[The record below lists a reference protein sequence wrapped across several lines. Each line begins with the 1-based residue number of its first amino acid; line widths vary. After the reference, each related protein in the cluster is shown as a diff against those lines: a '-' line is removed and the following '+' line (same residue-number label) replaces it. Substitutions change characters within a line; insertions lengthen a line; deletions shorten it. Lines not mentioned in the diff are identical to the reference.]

1 MYMFRNSY
9 LVILWREYEK
19 KRVFFFAELIIVL
32 GLFSIVIFPLVML
45 MDKNIKSL
53 NFIREDYE
61 IRKITKNLETVFE
74 KILKTERENLNF
86 SLLEDKTENGSFI
99 LLNSR
104 GEKITKFRNIR
115 INKDIKISV
124 KKRKILAEE
133 SKKDIGE
140 IFILEIK
147 TGDRIKKRI
156 LSVQSD
162 EKIEKKE
169 FFYWKQL

>member
-1 MYMFRNSY
+1 MRKKGY
-9 LVILWREYEK
+9 L
-19 KRVFFFAELIIVL
+19 FAELIIVL
-32 GLFSIVIFPLVML
+32 GLFSVIIFPLVML

-86 SLLEDKTENGSFI
+86 SLLEDKTENGNFI

-124 KKRKILAEE
+124 KKRKILAED

-156 LSVQSD
+156 LGVQSD
-162 EKIEKKE
+162 EKR
-169 FFYWKQL
+169 

>member
-1 MYMFRNSY
+1 MKKKGY
-9 LVILWREYEK
+9 L
-19 KRVFFFAELIIVL
+19 FAELIIVL
-32 GLFSIVIFPLVML
+32 GLFSVIIFPLVML

-53 NFIREDYE
+53 NFIKEDYE

-86 SLLEDKTENGSFI
+86 SLLEDKTENGNFI

-124 KKRKILAEE
+124 KKRKILAED

-162 EKIEKKE
+162 EKR
-169 FFYWKQL
+169 

>member
-1 MYMFRNSY
+1 MRKKGY
-9 LVILWREYEK
+9 L
-19 KRVFFFAELIIVL
+19 FAELIIVL

-115 INKDIKISV
+115 INKDIKIFV
-124 KKRKILAEE
+124 KKRKILAED

-162 EKIEKKE
+162 EKR
-169 FFYWKQL
+169 

>member
-1 MYMFRNSY
+1 MKKKGY
-9 LVILWREYEK
+9 L
-19 KRVFFFAELIIVL
+19 FAELIIVL

-99 LLNSR
+99 LLNNR

-124 KKRKILAEE
+124 KKRKILAED

-156 LSVQSD
+156 LSVHSD
-162 EKIEKKE
+162 EKR
-169 FFYWKQL
+169 

>member
-1 MYMFRNSY
+1 MRKKGY
-9 LVILWREYEK
+9 L
-19 KRVFFFAELIIVL
+19 FAELIIVL
-32 GLFSIVIFPLVML
+32 GLFSVIIFPLVML

-74 KILKTERENLNF
+74 KILKNEGENLNF
-86 SLLEDKTENGSFI
+86 FLLEDKTENGSFI

-104 GEKITKFRNIR
+104 REKITKFRNIR
-115 INKDIKISV
+115 INNDIKISV
-124 KKRKILAEE
+124 KKRKILAED

-162 EKIEKKE
+162 EKR
-169 FFYWKQL
+169 

>member
-1 MYMFRNSY
+1 MRKKGY
-9 LVILWREYEK
+9 L
-19 KRVFFFAELIIVL
+19 FAELIIVL

-162 EKIEKKE
+162 EKR
-169 FFYWKQL
+169 

>member
-1 MYMFRNSY
+1 MKKKGY
-9 LVILWREYEK
+9 L
-19 KRVFFFAELIIVL
+19 FTELIIVL

-99 LLNSR
+99 LLNNR

-124 KKRKILAEE
+124 KKRKILAED

-162 EKIEKKE
+162 EKR
-169 FFYWKQL
+169 

>member
-1 MYMFRNSY
+1 
-9 LVILWREYEK
+9 
-19 KRVFFFAELIIVL
+19 
-32 GLFSIVIFPLVML
+32 ML

-162 EKIEKKE
+162 EKR
-169 FFYWKQL
+169 

>member
-1 MYMFRNSY
+1 MKKKGY
-9 LVILWREYEK
+9 L
-19 KRVFFFAELIIVL
+19 FAELIIVL

-86 SLLEDKTENGSFI
+86 SLLEDKTENGNFI

-124 KKRKILAEE
+124 KKRKILAED
-133 SKKDIGE
+133 SKKGIGE

-162 EKIEKKE
+162 EKR
-169 FFYWKQL
+169 

>member
-1 MYMFRNSY
+1 MKKKGY
-9 LVILWREYEK
+9 L
-19 KRVFFFAELIIVL
+19 FAELIIVL

-104 GEKITKFRNIR
+104 REKITKFRNIR

-124 KKRKILAEE
+124 KKRKILAED

-162 EKIEKKE
+162 EKR
-169 FFYWKQL
+169 

>member
-1 MYMFRNSY
+1 M
-9 LVILWREYEK
+9 E
-19 KRVFFFAELIIVL
+19 IIMVM

-86 SLLEDKTENGSFI
+86 SLLEDKAENGNFI

-124 KKRKILAEE
+124 KKRKILAED

-162 EKIEKKE
+162 EKR
-169 FFYWKQL
+169 

>member
-1 MYMFRNSY
+1 MKKKGY
-9 LVILWREYEK
+9 L
-19 KRVFFFAELIIVL
+19 FAELIIVL

-86 SLLEDKTENGSFI
+86 SLLEDKTENRSFI

-124 KKRKILAEE
+124 KKRKILAED

-162 EKIEKKE
+162 EKR
-169 FFYWKQL
+169 

>member
-1 MYMFRNSY
+1 MKKKGY
-9 LVILWREYEK
+9 L
-19 KRVFFFAELIIVL
+19 FAELIIVL

-162 EKIEKKE
+162 EKR
-169 FFYWKQL
+169 

>member
-1 MYMFRNSY
+1 MKKKGY
-9 LVILWREYEK
+9 L
-19 KRVFFFAELIIVL
+19 FAELIIVL

-86 SLLEDKTENGSFI
+86 SLLEDKAENGNFI

-124 KKRKILAEE
+124 KKRKIFAENIE
-133 SKKDIGE
+133 EDIGE
-140 IFILEIK
+140 IFVLEIK
-147 TGDRIKKRI
+147 TGNRIKNKI
-156 LSVQSD
+156 LSVESD
-162 EKIEKKE
+162 KKR
-169 FFYWKQL
+169 

>member
-1 MYMFRNSY
+1 MRKKGY
-9 LVILWREYEK
+9 L
-19 KRVFFFAELIIVL
+19 FAELIIVL

-104 GEKITKFRNIR
+104 REKITKFRNIR
-115 INKDIKISV
+115 INKDIKIFV
-124 KKRKILAEE
+124 KKRKILAED

-162 EKIEKKE
+162 EKR
-169 FFYWKQL
+169 

>member
-1 MYMFRNSY
+1 MRKKGY
-9 LVILWREYEK
+9 L
-19 KRVFFFAELIIVL
+19 FAELIIVL

-86 SLLEDKTENGSFI
+86 SLLEDETESGSFI

-124 KKRKILAEE
+124 KKRKILAED

-162 EKIEKKE
+162 EKR
-169 FFYWKQL
+169 

>member
-1 MYMFRNSY
+1 MKKKGY
-9 LVILWREYEK
+9 L
-19 KRVFFFAELIIVL
+19 FAELIIVL
-32 GLFSIVIFPLVML
+32 GLFSVIIFPLVML

-53 NFIREDYE
+53 NFIKEDYE

-86 SLLEDKTENGSFI
+86 SLLEDKIENGNFI

-124 KKRKILAEE
+124 KKRKILAED

-162 EKIEKKE
+162 EKR
-169 FFYWKQL
+169 

>member
-1 MYMFRNSY
+1 M
-9 LVILWREYEK
+9 WREYEK
-19 KRVFFFAELIIVL
+19 KGYLFAELIIVL

-86 SLLEDKTENGSFI
+86 SLLEDKTENGNFI

-124 KKRKILAEE
+124 KKRKILAED

-162 EKIEKKE
+162 EKR
-169 FFYWKQL
+169 

>member
-1 MYMFRNSY
+1 MRKKGY
-9 LVILWREYEK
+9 L
-19 KRVFFFAELIIVL
+19 FAELIIVL

-86 SLLEDKTENGSFI
+86 SLLEDKTENVSFI
-99 LLNSR
+99 LLNNR

-115 INKDIKISV
+115 INNDIKIYV
-124 KKRKILAEE
+124 KKRKILAED

-162 EKIEKKE
+162 EKR
-169 FFYWKQL
+169 

>member
-1 MYMFRNSY
+1 MRKKGY
-9 LVILWREYEK
+9 L
-19 KRVFFFAELIIVL
+19 FAELIIVL
-32 GLFSIVIFPLVML
+32 GLFSVIIFPLVML

-86 SLLEDKTENGSFI
+86 SLLEDKAENGNFI

-124 KKRKILAEE
+124 KKRKILAED

-162 EKIEKKE
+162 EKR
-169 FFYWKQL
+169 

>member
-1 MYMFRNSY
+1 MKKKGY
-9 LVILWREYEK
+9 L
-19 KRVFFFAELIIVL
+19 FAELIIVL

-86 SLLEDKTENGSFI
+86 SLLEDKAENGNFI

-124 KKRKILAEE
+124 KKRKILAED

-162 EKIEKKE
+162 EKR
-169 FFYWKQL
+169 

>member
-1 MYMFRNSY
+1 MKKKGY
-9 LVILWREYEK
+9 L
-19 KRVFFFAELIIVL
+19 FAELIIVL

-86 SLLEDKTENGSFI
+86 SLLEDKTENGNFI

-124 KKRKILAEE
+124 KKRKILVED

-162 EKIEKKE
+162 EKR
-169 FFYWKQL
+169 

>member
-1 MYMFRNSY
+1 MRKKGY
-9 LVILWREYEK
+9 L
-19 KRVFFFAELIIVL
+19 FAELIIVL

-86 SLLEDKTENGSFI
+86 SLLEDKAENGNFI

-124 KKRKILAEE
+124 KKRKILAED

-156 LSVQSD
+156 LSVESD
-162 EKIEKKE
+162 EKR
-169 FFYWKQL
+169 

>member
-1 MYMFRNSY
+1 M
-9 LVILWREYEK
+9 WREYEK
-19 KRVFFFAELIIVL
+19 KGYLFAELIIVL

-104 GEKITKFRNIR
+104 REKITKFRNIR

-124 KKRKILAEE
+124 KKRKILAED

-162 EKIEKKE
+162 EKR
-169 FFYWKQL
+169 

>member
-1 MYMFRNSY
+1 MRKKGY
-9 LVILWREYEK
+9 L
-19 KRVFFFAELIIVL
+19 FAELIIVL

-86 SLLEDKTENGSFI
+86 SLLEDKAENGNFI

-115 INKDIKISV
+115 INKDIKIFV
-124 KKRKILAEE
+124 KKRKILAED

-162 EKIEKKE
+162 EKR
-169 FFYWKQL
+169 

>member
-1 MYMFRNSY
+1 MRKKGY
-9 LVILWREYEK
+9 L
-19 KRVFFFAELIIVL
+19 FAELIIVL

-86 SLLEDKTENGSFI
+86 SLLEDKAENGNFI

-124 KKRKILAEE
+124 KKRKILAED

-147 TGDRIKKRI
+147 TGDKIKKRI

-162 EKIEKKE
+162 EKR
-169 FFYWKQL
+169 

>member
-1 MYMFRNSY
+1 MRKKGY
-9 LVILWREYEK
+9 L
-19 KRVFFFAELIIVL
+19 FAELIIVL
-32 GLFSIVIFPLVML
+32 GLFSVIIFPLVML

-74 KILKTERENLNF
+74 KILKNEGENLNF
-86 SLLEDKTENGSFI
+86 FLLEDKTENGSFI

-124 KKRKILAEE
+124 KKRKILAED

-162 EKIEKKE
+162 EKR
-169 FFYWKQL
+169 

>member
-1 MYMFRNSY
+1 MRKKGY
-9 LVILWREYEK
+9 L
-19 KRVFFFAELIIVL
+19 FAELIIVL

-86 SLLEDKTENGSFI
+86 FLLEDKTENGSFI

-104 GEKITKFRNIR
+104 REKITKFRNIR

-124 KKRKILAEE
+124 KKRKILAED

-162 EKIEKKE
+162 EKR
-169 FFYWKQL
+169 

>member
-1 MYMFRNSY
+1 MRKKGY
-9 LVILWREYEK
+9 LFV
-19 KRVFFFAELIIVL
+19 ELIIAL
-32 GLFSIVIFPLVML
+32 GLFSIVIFPLIML

-124 KKRKILAEE
+124 KKRKILAED

-162 EKIEKKE
+162 EKR
-169 FFYWKQL
+169 

>member
-1 MYMFRNSY
+1 MRKKGY
-9 LVILWREYEK
+9 L
-19 KRVFFFAELIIVL
+19 FAELIIVL

-53 NFIREDYE
+53 NFIKEDYE

-124 KKRKILAEE
+124 KKRKILAED

-156 LSVQSD
+156 LSVHSD
-162 EKIEKKE
+162 EKR
-169 FFYWKQL
+169 